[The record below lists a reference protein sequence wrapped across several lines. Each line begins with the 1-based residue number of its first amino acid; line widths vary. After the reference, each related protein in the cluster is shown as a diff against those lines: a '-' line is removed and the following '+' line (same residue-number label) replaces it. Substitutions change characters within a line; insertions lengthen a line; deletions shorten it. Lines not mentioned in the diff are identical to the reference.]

1 MLFSVLTRKD
11 KVPRHSSHPPR
22 YPSLAKRRQISVGN
36 SLTSGSSDSPS
47 CHCWMSQGYPT
58 QLALRLL
65 RHPKGRSDPTD
76 CNAGGLSLLS
86 GPRDK
91 DGGRLTTFSRP
102 GPRLV
107 GGLGESTEALQNT
120 PQACS
125 LGTLAQLLAQG
136 WMSWRDSGKRP
147 GSTSYLTLRLMATT
161 PLLS

>member
-1 MLFSVLTRKD
+1 
-11 KVPRHSSHPPR
+11 
-22 YPSLAKRRQISVGN
+22 
-36 SLTSGSSDSPS
+36 
-47 CHCWMSQGYPT
+47 MSQGYPT

-161 PLLS
+161 PLLSPHCHFLMVGCQWQGPLLQYPKLIRTHCLEQGTE